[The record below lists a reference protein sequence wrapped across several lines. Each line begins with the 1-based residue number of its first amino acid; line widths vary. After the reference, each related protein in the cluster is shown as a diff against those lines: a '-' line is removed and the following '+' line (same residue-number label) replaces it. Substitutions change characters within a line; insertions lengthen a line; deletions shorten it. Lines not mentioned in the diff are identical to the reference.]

1 MPADPGENS
10 LHALHPFGN
19 RAVRRR
25 RARPRSDLTCPRS
38 PRARPARP
46 QLLAWVGLLALS
58 VPLAVAFAAL
68 GIRHP
73 DAGGTAS
80 YARTAFGP
88 RAARATGWWFLIG
101 VAVGAPAVAMIGGF
115 YVAELV
121 GGGRETAVVAA
132 AAMIAVVIVANAA
145 SLRTTARLQLVL
157 AAVLA
162 GLLLVASL
170 AALPARQTPSAGPV
184 RAARL
189 GRDRHR
195 RDRADVL
202 LLRLGGRLAPGR

>member
-1 MPADPGENS
+1 MLSTRSATALYVGAVLGPGVTYLPA
-10 LHALHPFGN
+10 LA
-19 RAVRRR
+19 
-25 RARPRSDLTCPRS
+25 ARE
-38 PRARPARP
+38 AGPAS
-46 QLLAWVGLLALS
+46 LLAWVGLLALS

-162 GLLLVASL
+162 GLLLVAV
-170 AALPARQTPSAGPV
+170 AGRAPARQRRALDAV